1 MDEKDAIEKAYDLTI
16 SLSEGFSD
24 YSLWLLN
31 KIPEKY
37 VISFIWGTI
46 IIGIIVRKNVDK
58 TAGLLIMLPVIILI
72 GLGTVVGLIYVI
84 VLLLGGYSEFLRNKG
99 IDKWTSRLI
108 VLTSS
113 FGLIVLSVMIR
124 S

>member
-1 MDEKDAIEKAYDLTI
+1 MPLPPINRWIVILMDEKDAIEKAYDLTI

-58 TAGLLIMLPVIILI
+58 TAGLLIMLPCNNIDW
-72 GLGTVVGLIYVI
+72 
-84 VLLLGGYSEFLRNKG
+84 LRNG
-99 IDKWTSRLI
+99 CWSY
-108 VLTSS
+108 
-113 FGLIVLSVMIR
+113 IR
-124 S
+124 NSLAAWRVQ